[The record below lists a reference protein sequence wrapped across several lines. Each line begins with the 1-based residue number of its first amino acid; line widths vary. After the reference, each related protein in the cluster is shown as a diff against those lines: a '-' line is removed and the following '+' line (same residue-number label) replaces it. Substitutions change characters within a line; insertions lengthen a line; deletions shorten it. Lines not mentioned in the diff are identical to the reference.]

1 MGVRTGSL
9 EDRAEVKGG
18 LGCCFKM
25 QCFSVPFLETSC
37 NFRSERIKM
46 SHF

>member
-1 MGVRTGSL
+1 MGWGTDCGFLGDGAGMGVRTGSP

-25 QCFSVPFLETSC
+25 QCFFLYPF
-37 NFRSERIKM
+37 
-46 SHF
+46 